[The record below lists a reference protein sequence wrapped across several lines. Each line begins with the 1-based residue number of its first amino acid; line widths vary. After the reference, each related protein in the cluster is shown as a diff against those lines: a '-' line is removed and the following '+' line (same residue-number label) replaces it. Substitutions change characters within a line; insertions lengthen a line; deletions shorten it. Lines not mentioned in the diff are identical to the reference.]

1 MFKAEDYVLHTMFKY
16 SGTVIG
22 YGRRLVNGSYLP
34 TLRVRLASSMI
45 DSQGMVLED
54 LVSRW
59 TRSNIEDDLRSL
71 FKL

>member
-1 MFKAEDYVLHTMFKY
+1 MFKAEDDVLHKMFKY

-22 YGRRLVNGSYLP
+22 HGQRLVNGSYLP
-34 TLRVRLASSMI
+34 TLRVRLASSVI
-45 DSQGMVLED
+45 DSQGMVVED

-71 FKL
+71 FRL